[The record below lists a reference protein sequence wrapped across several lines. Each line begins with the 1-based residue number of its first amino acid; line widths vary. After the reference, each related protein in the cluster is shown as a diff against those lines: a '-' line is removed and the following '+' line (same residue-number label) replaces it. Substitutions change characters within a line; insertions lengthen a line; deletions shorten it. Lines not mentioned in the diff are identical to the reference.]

1 MKAVKRIACLSA
13 SAVLISLFASGVT
26 VPEPLAATPQ
36 TESAAAAAY
45 TEPSLAAYLDEHAF
59 DGTLSGETIA
69 LPVADGGETS
79 DMNAPVS
86 WTFVCPAAGF
96 YNVYV
101 EYIPLPGTGEAI
113 ERRLLL
119 DGESPY
125 QGMEQLVFQRQFDN
139 TSGGEI
145 PMKGHEE
152 IRPRATEVLERT
164 GVYLGD
170 AKKRSGEP
178 YVLYLSEGS
187 HVLTLEPIKE
197 SMQILAVSLK
207 AAPDIQTYAD

>member
-79 DMNAPVS
+79 DMNAPV
-86 WTFVCPAAGF
+86 FH
-96 YNVYV
+96 
-101 EYIPLPGTGEAI
+101 
-113 ERRLLL
+113 
-119 DGESPY
+119 
-125 QGMEQLVFQRQFDN
+125 
-139 TSGGEI
+139 SG
-145 PMKGHEE
+145 
-152 IRPRATEVLERT
+152 
-164 GVYLGD
+164 
-170 AKKRSGEP
+170 
-178 YVLYLSEGS
+178 
-187 HVLTLEPIKE
+187 
-197 SMQILAVSLK
+197 
-207 AAPDIQTYAD
+207 